1 LRVARLLR
9 WLLIL
14 LLLGPAALILAYRFL
29 PVPLTP
35 LMLIRLEPGQGIAH
49 RWVPDEAISRQL
61 KRAVIAAEDARFC
74 QHRGFDWEAIQD
86 AWDEYQS
93 GEREVLRGASTIT
106 QQTAKNLLLWP
117 GGGWA
122 RKALEAYPTALIEL
136 LWPKRRTL
144 EVYLN
149 IVEWGPGIYGA
160 EAAARAHFGHAAANL
175 SEREA
180 ALLAAVL
187 PNPRRW
193 SAAKPTEYMQRRASR
208 IQARMAAAPS
218 GCL

>member
-1 LRVARLLR
+1 VVRFLL

-14 LLLGPAALILAYRFL
+14 LLLGPAAIILAYRFL
-29 PVPLTP
+29 PVPITP
-35 LMLIRLEPGQGIAH
+35 LMLIRAPSEHTIEH
-49 RWVPDEAISRQL
+49 SWVADEAISRHL

-74 QHRGFDWEAIQD
+74 QHRGFDWGAIQD

-117 GGGWA
+117 GGGFV
-122 RKALEAYPTALIEL
+122 RKALEAYPTVLLEL
-136 LWPKRRTL
+136 LWPKRRIL
-144 EVYLN
+144 ETYLN
-149 IVEWGPGIYGA
+149 IIEWGPGIYGA
-160 EAAARAHFGHAAANL
+160 EAAARAHFGHTAAKL

-193 SAAKPTEYMQRRASR
+193 SAAAPTEHIQRRASR

-218 GCL
+218 GCD

>member
-1 LRVARLLR
+1 VRRLLL
-9 WLLIL
+9 WLAIL
-14 LLLGPAALILAYRFL
+14 LLLGPAALIIAYRFL
-29 PVPLTP
+29 PVPITP
-35 LMLIRLEPGQGIAH
+35 LMLIRAAEGEGIAH
-49 RWVPDEAISRQL
+49 QWVDGAAISGNL

-74 QHRGFDWEAIQD
+74 QHRGFDWDAIQD
-86 AWDEYQS
+86 AWDEYQA
-93 GEREVLRGASTIT
+93 GERAKLRGASTIS

-117 GGGWA
+117 GGGWP
-122 RKALEAYPTALIEL
+122 RKALEAYPTLLLEL
-136 LWPKRRTL
+136 SWPKDRIL
-144 EVYLN
+144 ETYLN

-160 EAAARAHFGHAAANL
+160 EAAARAHFGRPARAL

-193 SAAKPTEYMQRRASR
+193 SASKPTDYIQHRAAR

-218 GCL
+218 GCR

>member
-1 LRVARLLR
+1 VRRLLL
-9 WLLIL
+9 WLAIL
-14 LLLGPAALILAYRFL
+14 LLLGPAALILAYRLL
-29 PVPLTP
+29 PVPITP
-35 LMLIRLEPGQGIAH
+35 LMLIRAAEGEGIAH
-49 RWVPDEAISRQL
+49 HWVDAAGISNYL

-74 QHRGFDWEAIQD
+74 RHRGFDWDAIQD

-93 GEREVLRGASTIT
+93 GERDNLRGASTIT
-106 QQTAKNLLLWP
+106 QQTVKNLLLWP
-117 GGGWA
+117 GGGWP
-122 RKALEAYPTALIEL
+122 RKVLEAYPTVLIEL
-136 LWPKRRTL
+136 LWPKSRIL
-144 EVYLN
+144 ETYLN

-160 EAAARAHFGHAAANL
+160 EAAARAHFGRPARAL

-193 SAAKPTEYMQRRASR
+193 SASKPTDYIQRRASR

-218 GCL
+218 GCR

>member
-1 LRVARLLR
+1 VRKLLL
-9 WLLIL
+9 WLAIV
-14 LLLGPAALILAYRFL
+14 LLLGPAALILVFRLL
-29 PVPLTP
+29 PVPITP
-35 LMLIRLEPGQGIAH
+35 LMLIRAVEGEGIAH
-49 RWVPDEAISRQL
+49 SWIEGAAISGNL

-74 QHRGFDWEAIQD
+74 QHRGFDWDAIQD

-93 GEREVLRGASTIT
+93 GERGFLRGASTIT

-117 GGGWA
+117 GGGWP
-122 RKALEAYPTALIEL
+122 RKALEAYPTLLIEL
-136 LWPKRRTL
+136 MWPKGRIL
-144 EVYLN
+144 ETYLN

-160 EAAARAHFGHAAANL
+160 EAAARAHFGRPARAL

-193 SAAKPTEYMQRRASR
+193 SASKPTDYIQRRASR
-208 IQARMAAAPS
+208 IQARMAAAPN
-218 GCL
+218 GCR

>member
-1 LRVARLLR
+1 M
-9 WLLIL
+9 IL
-14 LLLGPAALILAYRFL
+14 LLLGPAAIILAYRFL
-29 PVPLTP
+29 PVPITP
-35 LMLIRLEPGQGIAH
+35 LMLIRAQSEHTIEH
-49 RWVPDEAISRQL
+49 SWVADEAISRHL

-74 QHRGFDWEAIQD
+74 QHRGFDWDAIQE

-136 LWPKRRTL
+136 LWPKRRIL
-144 EVYLN
+144 ETYLN
-149 IVEWGPGIYGA
+149 IIEWGPGIYGA
-160 EAAARAHFGHAAANL
+160 EAAARAHFGRPAAKL

-193 SAAKPTEYMQRRASR
+193 LAAKPTDYLQRRAAR

-218 GCL
+218 GCD

>member
-1 LRVARLLR
+1 VRRLLL
-9 WLLIL
+9 WLAIL
-14 LLLGPAALILAYRFL
+14 LLLGPAALILAYRLL
-29 PVPLTP
+29 PVPITP
-35 LMLIRLEPGQGIAH
+35 LMLIRAAEGEGIAH
-49 RWVPDEAISRQL
+49 HWVDAAGISNHL

-74 QHRGFDWEAIQD
+74 RHRGFDWDAIQD

-93 GEREVLRGASTIT
+93 GERDNLRGASTIT
-106 QQTAKNLLLWP
+106 QQTVKNLLLWP
-117 GGGWA
+117 GGGWP
-122 RKALEAYPTALIEL
+122 RKVLEAYPTVLIEL
-136 LWPKRRTL
+136 LWPKSRIL
-144 EVYLN
+144 ETYLN

-160 EAAARAHFGHAAANL
+160 EAAARAHFGRPARTL

-193 SAAKPTEYMQRRASR
+193 SASKPTDYIQRRASR

-218 GCL
+218 GCR